1 MTFEEMRAEMRRKVV
16 PENVIPQNII
26 EYLMDDSAELPE
38 LDAFTFLNRLR
49 SLGIGS
55 ADFQYLLEAC
65 GAPAKCVEKI
75 KRNPAMNLQNLI
87 LTLENSGLTAKDYT
101 VMLYTARQIWE
112 RTLTIRLEKSSD
124 AAEEIGYVENEPE
137 EEVRVPAAVGKQ
149 REEPEEIASDA
160 VGMQREEAA
169 NPAPEAAGK
178 QREEPANP
186 VSKGVLPAEEDEDSD
201 EPSLEEVLRQVRLL
215 DNRGSYRED
224 ESAEEAE
231 ITRTAIQKAPE
242 EPEIIYTEETEEI
255 EEPEPP
261 AHDVGGLT
269 SDFSKIF
276 DIIKENK
283 HSAREDVSDNEAED
297 IETEDITAEDK
308 SEYAE
313 ETAEVPAEEPVFE
326 RTETMSVTRILA
338 GMRKNA
344 PEKPAERDIFDEEDD
359 EPEAPVEDEAEIS
372 ADEDYD
378 DFGNDETAP
387 LIEIDQTLFRK
398 DRPKITREET
408 HAEERY
414 EDDYSEDEE
423 EKDYPEKPA
432 KSRAN
437 VKYHIKALIAGAVGA
452 AALAVLAVFAGKFG
466 EKTPEMYFAQ
476 TNDELFTKV
485 FESYMPEEERF
496 IGGENICAYSDTC
509 GIFGELLIN
518 KNGEMNFS
526 DDKNVYCVSS
536 EKISV
541 ESFDGTILDSAKYIV
556 PPAKTSFVTAFEQ
569 DGALYCV
576 FSGDTESA
584 GEKECG
590 YMKIKDGTALFT
602 VRQDGVLSDFSL
614 DGGKISLGSVYVPKY
629 SKSFSADDT
638 DVYLPRV
645 GKDEKKPLT
654 AENVAVSGT
663 KGCSFAVCAE
673 YTLDSGESSAAKAV
687 LGNPVSASADYK
699 AAFNGKSDETE
710 YGLLVSFKDGI
721 TAKKCEKISAAAFG
735 KDFAVTLEGENANL
749 RSADFTAKSALSNF
763 AEKAEKLKISGSSLL
778 VGNKDGFFAAFD
790 CGDISQ
796 PTAMKLTKTNGIV
809 SGDYAAIFSVDGGL
823 EITLY
828 KRNGEKADVIGKYT
842 KTFTEDELKTLILKG
857 AETTAF
863 AADSCGAAF
872 EYFDGVSVISQ
883 YVVFGRTEGS
893 KTLYDD
899 KTGFTRAFAADG
911 KIYAVSSKG
920 FDCVTGKNT

>member
-65 GAPAKCVEKI
+65 GAPATCVEKI
-75 KRNPAMNLQNLI
+75 KKNPAMNLQNLI

-160 VGMQREEAA
+160 VGMQREE
-169 NPAPEAAGK
+169 PV
-178 QREEPANP
+178 NP
-186 VSKGVLPAEEDEDSD
+186 VSKGVLPAEEDDNSD

-224 ESAEEAE
+224 ENAKDAE
-231 ITRTAIQKAPE
+231 ITRAAVQKAPE
-242 EPEIIYTEETEEI
+242 EPKIVYTEETEEI

-283 HSAREDVSDNEAED
+283 HSAREDVSDNDAEN
-297 IETEDITAEDK
+297 IEKEDITAEDE

-326 RTETMSVTRILA
+326 QTETMSVTRILA

-344 PEKPAERDIFDEEDD
+344 PEKPAERDIFDEEVD
-359 EPEAPVEDEAEIS
+359 ESGEPKSPVEDEAEIS
-372 ADEDYD
+372 ADEDYG
-378 DFGNDETAP
+378 DFENGETAP

-398 DRPKITREET
+398 DKPKITREET
-408 HAEERY
+408 HEEERY

-423 EKDYPEKPA
+423 EEDYPEKPA

-437 VKYHIKALIAGAVGA
+437 GKYHIKALIAGAVGA
-452 AALAVLAVFAGKFG
+452 AALAALAVFAGKFG
-466 EKTPEMYFAQ
+466 EKAPEMYFAQ
-476 TNDELFTKV
+476 TNDELFAKV

-496 IGGENICAYSDTC
+496 IGGGDICVYSDGC

-536 EKISV
+536 DKISV
-541 ESFDGTILDSAKYIV
+541 ESFDGTVLDSAKYIV

-576 FSGDTESA
+576 FSGEADGA

-673 YTLDSGESSAAKAV
+673 YTLDSGENSAAKAV
-687 LGNPVSASADYK
+687 LGNPVSAGADYK

-763 AEKAEKLKISGSSLL
+763 AEKAEKLKISESSLL

-796 PTAMKLTKTNGIV
+796 PSAMKLTKTNGFV
-809 SGDYAAIFSVDGGL
+809 SGDYAAVFSVDGGL

-842 KTFTEDELKTLILKG
+842 KTFTEDELKTLVLKG

-899 KTGFTRAFAADG
+899 KTGFTRAFAAGG

>member
-55 ADFQYLLEAC
+55 ADFLYLLEAC
-65 GAPAKCVEKI
+65 GAPAQCVEKI

-112 RTLTIRLEKSSD
+112 RTLTIRLEKTED
-124 AAEEIGYVENEPE
+124 AAEDIGYVDNAQED
-137 EEVRVPAAVGKQ
+137 EEVRVSEAVGKQ
-149 REEPEEIASDA
+149 REIAEAPEAEEAP
-160 VGMQREEAA
+160 EEAA
-169 NPAPEAAGK
+169 EEVPETYDY
-178 QREEPANP
+178 
-186 VSKGVLPAEEDEDSD
+186 AEEADEDFD

-215 DNRGSYRED
+215 DGKG
-224 ESAEEAE
+224 ESGESVK
-231 ITRTAIQKAPE
+231 TAAQKAPE
-242 EPEIIYTEETEEI
+242 EPKIIYTEETEEI
-255 EEPEPP
+255 EESEPP

-283 HSAREDVSDNEAED
+283 QSARDDVSDNEAADESD
-297 IETEDITAEDK
+297 F
-308 SEYAE
+308 AE
-313 ETAEVPAEEPVFE
+313 EAEEIPAEEPAPA

-338 GMRKNA
+338 GMQKDA
-344 PEKPAERDIFDEEDD
+344 PKTAVQRDIFDDED
-359 EPEAPVEDEAEIS
+359 EPEAPVEDEAELS
-372 ADEDYD
+372 ADEDYSYD
-378 DFGNDETAP
+378 GGSENDGTAP
-387 LIEIDQTLFRK
+387 LIEIDQTLFTK
-398 DRPKITREET
+398 DRPKITREEERD
-408 HAEERY
+408 EE
-414 EDDYSEDEE
+414 DFADDEE
-423 EKDYPEKPA
+423 EKSTEKPA
-432 KSRAN
+432 KPRG
-437 VKYHIKALIAGAVGA
+437 KYYTKAIIAGAVGA
-452 AALAVLAVFAGKFG
+452 AALAVLAVFAGKFAKG
-466 EKTPEMYFAQ
+466 GAPELSFAK
-476 TNDELFTKV
+476 TNDELFAKV
-485 FESYMPEEERF
+485 FESYMPEEERV
-496 IGGENICAYSDTC
+496 IGGGNICAYSDTC
-509 GIFGELLIN
+509 GIFGELLVN
-518 KNGEMNFS
+518 KNGGADFS
-526 DDKNVYCVSS
+526 DGKIIYSVSS
-536 EKISV
+536 DKIAA
-541 ESFDGTILDSAKYIV
+541 ESFDGTVLDAAKYIT
-556 PPAKTSFVTAFEQ
+556 PPEKTSFVTAFER

-576 FSGDTESA
+576 FSGSESGKA
-584 GEKECG
+584 NECG

-602 VRQDGVLSDFSL
+602 VRQDGVLSDFSFE
-614 DGGKISLGSVYVPKY
+614 DGKIALGSVYVPKY

-638 DVYLPRV
+638 DVYLPRL
-645 GKDEKKPLT
+645 GKDEKKPLA
-654 AENVAVSGT
+654 AENVAASGT

-673 YTLDSGESSAAKAV
+673 YALDSGENIGAKAV
-687 LGNPVSASADYK
+687 LGDPVSAGANYK
-699 AAFNGKSDETE
+699 AAFNGKTDDGE

-763 AEKAEKLKISGSSLL
+763 AENAKSLKISGSSLL
-778 VGNKDGFFAAFD
+778 VGNDGGYFAAFD

-796 PTAMKLTKTNGIV
+796 PTAMKLTKTNGVV
-809 SGDYAAIFSVDGGL
+809 SGDYAAVFSVDGGL

-842 KTFTEDELKTLILKG
+842 KTFTEDELKTLVLKG

-883 YVVFGRTEGS
+883 YVVFGKTEGS
-893 KTLYDD
+893 KTLFDD
-899 KTGFTRAFAADG
+899 KTGFTRAFASDG

>member
-55 ADFQYLLEAC
+55 ADFLYLLEAC
-65 GAPAKCVEKI
+65 GAPAQCVEKI

-112 RTLTIRLEKSSD
+112 RTLTIRLEKTED
-124 AAEEIGYVENEPE
+124 AAEDIGYVGAEPE
-137 EEVRVPAAVGKQ
+137 AEEIRVSEAVGKQ
-149 REEPEEIASDA
+149 REIA
-160 VGMQREEAA
+160 E
-169 NPAPEAAGK
+169 APEAELPE
-178 QREEPANP
+178 R
-186 VSKGVLPAEEDEDSD
+186 VSEKVPETYDYAEETDEDFD

-215 DNRGSYRED
+215 DKG
-224 ESAEEAE
+224 ESVK
-231 ITRTAIQKAPE
+231 TASQKASE
-242 EPEIIYTEETEEI
+242 EPEITYTEETEEI
-255 EEPEPP
+255 EESEPP
-261 AHDVGGLT
+261 AYGVGGLT

-283 HSAREDVSDNEAED
+283 QSARDEVSDSEAEEESD
-297 IETEDITAEDK
+297 FVK
-308 SEYAE
+308 
-313 ETAEVPAEEPVFE
+313 ETAEISAEEPAPS
-326 RTETMSVTRILA
+326 RTETISVTRILA
-338 GMRKNA
+338 GMQKDA
-344 PEKPAERDIFDEEDD
+344 PKTAAQRDIFDDED
-359 EPEAPVEDEAEIS
+359 EPEAPVVDEAELS
-372 ADEDYD
+372 ADEDYSYD
-378 DFGNDETAP
+378 EQSENDGTAP
-387 LIEIDQTLFRK
+387 LIEIDQTLFTK
-398 DRPKITREET
+398 DRPKITREEERD
-408 HAEERY
+408 EEDFAD
-414 EDDYSEDEE
+414 EDDEE
-423 EKDYPEKPA
+423 EKSPEKPA
-432 KSRAN
+432 KPRG
-437 VKYHIKALIAGAVGA
+437 KYHTKAIIAGAVGA
-452 AALAVLAVFAGKFG
+452 AALAVLAVFAGKFTKG
-466 EKTPEMYFAQ
+466 STQELSFAK
-476 TNDELFTKV
+476 TNDELFAKV
-485 FESYMPEEERF
+485 FESYMPEEERV
-496 IGGENICAYSDTC
+496 IGGGKICAYSDSC

-518 KNGEMNFS
+518 KNGGADFS
-526 DDKNVYCVSS
+526 DGKIIYSVTSD
-536 EKISV
+536 KISA
-541 ESFDGTILDSAKYIV
+541 ESFDGAVLDAAKYIT
-556 PPAKTSFVTAFEQ
+556 PPEKTSFVTAFEQ

-576 FSGDTESA
+576 FSGSENGKA
-584 GEKECG
+584 NECG

-602 VRQDGVLSDFSL
+602 VRQDGVLSDFSFE
-614 DGGKISLGSVYVPKY
+614 DGKIALGSVYVPKY

-638 DVYLPRV
+638 DVYLPRL

-654 AENVAVSGT
+654 AENVAASGT

-673 YTLDSGESSAAKAV
+673 YALDSGENIGAKAV
-687 LGNPVSASADYK
+687 LGDPVSAGANYK
-699 AAFNGKSDETE
+699 AAFNGKTDDGE

-721 TAKKCEKISAAAFG
+721 TAKKCGKISAAAFG

-763 AEKAEKLKISGSSLL
+763 AENAKTLKISGSSLL
-778 VGNKDGFFAAFD
+778 VGNDGGYFAAFD

-796 PTAMKLTKTNGIV
+796 PTAMKLTVTNGIV
-809 SGDYAAIFSVDGGL
+809 SGDYAAVFSVNGGL

-828 KRNGEKADVIGKYT
+828 KRNGEKADVIGKYA
-842 KTFTEDELKTLILKG
+842 KTFTEDELKTLVLKG

-893 KTLYDD
+893 KTLFDD
-899 KTGFTRAFAADG
+899 KTGFTRAFASDG

>member
-55 ADFQYLLEAC
+55 ADFLYLLEAC
-65 GAPAKCVEKI
+65 GAPAQCVEKI

-112 RTLTIRLEKSSD
+112 RTLTIRLEKTED
-124 AAEEIGYVENEPE
+124 AAEDIGYVDNAQED
-137 EEVRVPAAVGKQ
+137 EEVRVSEAVGKQ
-149 REEPEEIASDA
+149 REIAEAPEAEEAP
-160 VGMQREEAA
+160 EEAA
-169 NPAPEAAGK
+169 EEVPETYDY
-178 QREEPANP
+178 
-186 VSKGVLPAEEDEDSD
+186 AEEADEDFD

-215 DNRGSYRED
+215 EGRGGSG
-224 ESAEEAE
+224 ESMK
-231 ITRTAIQKAPE
+231 TAAQKAPE

-255 EEPEPP
+255 EESEPP

-283 HSAREDVSDNEAED
+283 QSARDDVSDNEAEEGSD
-297 IETEDITAEDK
+297 F
-308 SEYAE
+308 AE
-313 ETAEVPAEEPVFE
+313 EAEEIPAEEPAPA

-338 GMRKNA
+338 GMQKDA
-344 PEKPAERDIFDEEDD
+344 PKTAVQRDIFDDED
-359 EPEAPVEDEAEIS
+359 EPEAPVEDEAELS
-372 ADEDYD
+372 ADEDYSYD
-378 DFGNDETAP
+378 SGSENDGTAP
-387 LIEIDQTLFRK
+387 LIEIDQTLFTK
-398 DRPKITREET
+398 DRPKITREEERD
-408 HAEERY
+408 EE
-414 EDDYSEDEE
+414 DFADNDEE
-423 EKDYPEKPA
+423 EKSSEKPA
-432 KSRAN
+432 KPRG
-437 VKYHIKALIAGAVGA
+437 KYHTKAIIAGAVGA
-452 AALAVLAVFAGKFG
+452 AALAVLAVFAGKFAKG
-466 EKTPEMYFAQ
+466 GAPELSFAK
-476 TNDELFTKV
+476 TNDELFAKV
-485 FESYMPEEERF
+485 FESYMPEEERV
-496 IGGENICAYSDTC
+496 IGGGNICAYSDTC
-509 GIFGELLIN
+509 GIFGELLVN
-518 KNGEMNFS
+518 KNGGADFS
-526 DDKNVYCVSS
+526 DGKIIYSVSS
-536 EKISV
+536 DKIAA
-541 ESFDGTILDSAKYIV
+541 ESFDGTVLDAAKYIT
-556 PPAKTSFVTAFEQ
+556 PPEKTSFVTAFER

-576 FSGDTESA
+576 FSGSESGKA
-584 GEKECG
+584 NECG
-590 YMKIKDGTALFT
+590 YMKIKDGATVFT
-602 VRQDGVLSDFSL
+602 VRQDGVLSDFSFE
-614 DGGKISLGSVYVPKY
+614 DGKIALGSVYVPKY

-638 DVYLPRV
+638 DVYLPRL
-645 GKDEKKPLT
+645 GKDEKKPLA
-654 AENVAVSGT
+654 AENVAASGT

-673 YTLDSGESSAAKAV
+673 YALDSGENIGAKAV
-687 LGNPVSASADYK
+687 LGDPVSAGANYK
-699 AAFNGKSDETE
+699 AAFNGKTDDGE

-763 AEKAEKLKISGSSLL
+763 AENAKSLKISGSSLL
-778 VGNKDGFFAAFD
+778 VGNDGGYFAAFD

-796 PTAMKLTKTNGIV
+796 PTAMKLTKTNGVV
-809 SGDYAAIFSVDGGL
+809 SGDYAAVFSVDGGL
-823 EITLY
+823 EISLY

-842 KTFTEDELKTLILKG
+842 KTFTEDELKTLVLKG

-883 YVVFGRTEGS
+883 YVVFGKTEGS
-893 KTLYDD
+893 KTLFDD
-899 KTGFTRAFAADG
+899 KTGFTRAFASDG